1 MKIDFTKFS
10 GTGMTSDSSREK
22 LISILKNEGIKNS
35 KVLRS
40 MQLIPRHIFVDEA
53 ISSKAYD
60 NTALPIGKSQTIS
73 HPLIV
78 AKMTEIIMAY
88 EPKRVLEIGTGSGY
102 QASILS
108 LLVDKVYTIERI
120 EYLHMKSKNIFRK
133 SREITK
139 DIQEVDPSY
148 RDPLRDIL
156 PTIANIRRQLFR
168 LDLNDEFPEIINP
181 LDITLGTK
189 ILDTIQAPLIELGF
203 LGQNNIANMANTE
216 IPYDQLKTTDQK
228 IDRINKVDSIVK
240 G

>member
-1 MKIDFTKFS
+1 MSIDFKKFS

-22 LISILKNEGIKNS
+22 LISILKDEGIKNS

-73 HPLIV
+73 HPMIV

-88 EPKRVLEIGTGSGY
+88 EPRRVLEIGTGSGY

-120 EYLHMKSKNIFRK
+120 EYLHNKSKKIFQKIGFKNIYSKYADGNIGWPQK
-133 SREITK
+133 SPFDAILITAGATN
-139 DIQEVDPSY
+139 IP
-148 RDPLRDIL
+148 DIL
-156 PTIANIRRQLFR
+156 L
-168 LDLNDEFPEIINP
+168 
-181 LDITLGTK
+181 
-189 ILDTIQAPLIELGF
+189 
-203 LGQNNIANMANTE
+203 
-216 IPYDQLKTTDQK
+216 DQLSSNDGILVSPVESNGKQYLK
-228 IDRINKVDSIVK
+228 SIIKSQDKYIEEIHGIVNFVPLL
-240 G
+240 GGVS

>member
-1 MKIDFTKFS
+1 MKIDFKKFS
-10 GTGMTSDSSREK
+10 GTGMTSDSSRDK

-120 EYLHMKSKNIFRK
+120 EYLHNKSKKIFQKIGFKNIYSKYADGNIGWPQK
-133 SREITK
+133 SPFDAILITAGATN
-139 DIQEVDPSY
+139 IP
-148 RDPLRDIL
+148 DIL
-156 PTIANIRRQLFR
+156 L
-168 LDLNDEFPEIINP
+168 
-181 LDITLGTK
+181 
-189 ILDTIQAPLIELGF
+189 
-203 LGQNNIANMANTE
+203 
-216 IPYDQLKTTDQK
+216 DQLSSNDGILVSPVESNGKQYLK
-228 IDRINKVDSIVK
+228 SIIKSQDKYIEEIHGIVNFVPLL
-240 G
+240 GGVS

>member
-1 MKIDFTKFS
+1 MKIDFKKFS

-120 EYLHMKSKNIFRK
+120 EYLHNKSKKIFQKIGFKNIYSKYADGNIGWPQK
-133 SREITK
+133 SPFDAILITAGATN
-139 DIQEVDPSY
+139 IP
-148 RDPLRDIL
+148 DIL
-156 PTIANIRRQLFR
+156 L
-168 LDLNDEFPEIINP
+168 
-181 LDITLGTK
+181 
-189 ILDTIQAPLIELGF
+189 
-203 LGQNNIANMANTE
+203 
-216 IPYDQLKTTDQK
+216 DQLSSNDGILVSPVESNGKQYLK
-228 IDRINKVDSIVK
+228 SIIKSQDKYIEEIHGIVNFVPLL
-240 G
+240 GGVS